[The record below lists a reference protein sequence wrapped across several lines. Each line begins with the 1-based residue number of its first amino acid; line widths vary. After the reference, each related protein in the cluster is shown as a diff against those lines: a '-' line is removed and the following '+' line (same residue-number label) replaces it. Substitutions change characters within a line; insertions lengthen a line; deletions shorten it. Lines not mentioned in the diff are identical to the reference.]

1 MSFRA
6 HIETVIF
13 VDNFVNIDLFF
24 QGYYFL
30 KFKLYYQLED
40 QNLVSQENSLTL
52 CRESTRC
59 HSQTTYPMN
68 WKNKLRLF

>member
-6 HIETVIF
+6 QIETVMF
-13 VDNFVNIDLFF
+13 VDNYVNIDLFF

-40 QNLVSQENSLTL
+40 
-52 CRESTRC
+52 
-59 HSQTTYPMN
+59 
-68 WKNKLRLF
+68 